1 MTPSNAFHFIGGVV
15 VSAVL
20 AVVVTTAMSK
30 NDPQSF
36 DQYQQLI
43 DEVPVLLNAD
53 LADAAKSL
61 MKRSMQAHH
70 DQDAEAL
77 IADLGADY
85 SFYSVSADGPAPLAE
100 SREIAAEMTINLYQS
115 DYMKNYAGVKSTPI
129 AIVGNIGIQLDVEA
143 FEFEDGSREE
153 MTILSLFET
162 QDGKL
167 KRLWAFYPDVGDVE

>member
-1 MTPSNAFHFIGGVV
+1 MTPNNAFHFIGGAA

-20 AVVVTTAMSK
+20 AVVVSTAMSK

-36 DQYQQLI
+36 DQYQKLI
-43 DEVPVLLNAD
+43 DDAPVLLNED
-53 LADAAKSL
+53 LADATRSL

-70 DQDAEAL
+70 AQDAAAL
-77 IADLGADY
+77 IADLGDDY
-85 SFYSVSADGPAPLAE
+85 SFYSVSEDGPVALAE
-100 SREIAAEMTINLYQS
+100 SKEIAAEMTVNLYQS

-129 AIVGNIGIQLDVEA
+129 AMVGNIGIQLDVEA

-167 KRLWAFYPDVGDVE
+167 KRLWAFYPDVSAAN